1 MGINQLERKQEL
13 LNKVQINKT
22 KEGVVIFNIKNG
34 KEEIGVAK
42 LTLKKG
48 EGEDGKKYY
57 KLEDINSFD
66 KERGIATAILRK
78 IGEFIER
85 ENAVGIM
92 SLYVPEKQSLFE
104 KNGWVEFGTNKGS
117 LKTMVYNM

>member
-78 IGEFIER
+78 IGEFIEG